1 MKEQAPRSQEQHKS
15 VEHHVSNKE
24 KREHQNIELET
35 ALKSSEKVNDS
46 LDTIRASIDKQA
58 TKSKSDQYKNIS
70 DDADQSPSS
79 VRIDRNL
86 KQKAYKKEI
95 HRIQTHLPKSQR
107 SFSKFIHS
115 PAIESA
121 SEAGGKTVARP
132 SGLLGGG
139 LVALVGSSTLL
150 IISRHYGFSYNFFV
164 FLVLLV
170 GGFFVGLLIE
180 MLVRSLI
187 KIKS

>member
-1 MKEQAPRSQEQHKS
+1 MKEHAPKGQEQNRS
-15 VEHHVSNKE
+15 PEHHVSDRE
-24 KREHQNIELET
+24 KREHQNTKVET
-35 ALKSSEKVNDS
+35 AIKSNEKADDS
-46 LDTIRASIDKQA
+46 LEVIRASIEKQA
-58 TKSKSDQYKNIS
+58 TKSKSEQYKDIS
-70 DDADQSPSS
+70 DDAEQGPSS

-95 HRIQTHLPKSQR
+95 NRIQTHLPKAQR
-107 SFSKFIHS
+107 SFSKFIHL

-121 SEAGGKTVARP
+121 SEVGSKTVARP

-139 LVALVGSSTLL
+139 LVALVGSGALL

-187 KIKS
+187 RIKS